1 MAVAYK
7 DFKLV
12 DERGEDAVGGARL
25 RIGCDHHLRV
35 TEDVRILSSINSSLL
50 CTIRRKPT
58 ELLRRNKL
66 LSNWRN
72 RCFSFTSLQVYIL
85 KQPKTSRHTDQFNH

>member
-35 TEDVRILSSINSSLL
+35 TEDVRILSSIN
-50 CTIRRKPT
+50 
-58 ELLRRNKL
+58 
-66 LSNWRN
+66 
-72 RCFSFTSLQVYIL
+72 
-85 KQPKTSRHTDQFNH
+85 